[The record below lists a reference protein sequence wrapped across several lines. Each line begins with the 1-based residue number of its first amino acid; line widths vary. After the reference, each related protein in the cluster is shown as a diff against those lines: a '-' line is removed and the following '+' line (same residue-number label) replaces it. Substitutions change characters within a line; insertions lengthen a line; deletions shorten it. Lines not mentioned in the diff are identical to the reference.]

1 MYGVSF
7 SIVYKVDINDE
18 TIFQVLSEI
27 NGVAPTN
34 WFIAQNVGK
43 DRKETFAY
51 IVNNTPEYIQLI
63 PLKGNKKQG
72 VIDRMNIIT
81 LNKSTD
87 IEKCSIIM
95 SDYCKFKLK
104 LKNGAKLWFIAHLFG
119 ATKHQR
125 NSIRVLRKEY
135 RKQNILK
142 QTLWYAFYVAI
153 VILTVIAGLNIGEKI
168 ASSIINTE
176 QSQELSQEEQ
186 ETIKEVEQEFNKNI
200 EIINSPEY
208 KDVFSI
214 KVQPFES
221 DAVVTGETKKVEL
234 NSFRF
239 TVSANSELH
248 QFERGDYGYVDGS
261 NNKIISAGYVL
272 TRDTTKE
279 ITDLQNSTYKH
290 IQGGTLE
297 KMGYSINSWY
307 DNQKS
312 IYSID
317 YFNTDIQKLSLYEK
331 MLFNLAMNSRM
342 RGATEE
348 SLLLAVYEKEFDS
361 YYMIVKKIQ
370 HSDMAEELVY
380 NYEIDI
386 YFKDDLNTLES
397 YAITN
402 MGYTEEECFAIINSM
417 ELIEE

>member
-1 MYGVSF
+1 MYNVSWAL
-7 SIVYKVDINDE
+7 VYKVNIDDE
-18 TIFQVLSEI
+18 TIFQVLNEI
-27 NGVAPTN
+27 NGVAPTS
-34 WFIAQNVGK
+34 WFIARNVGK

-51 IVNNTPEYIQLI
+51 IVNNAPEYIQLI
-63 PLKGNKKQG
+63 PLKGNKKNG
-72 VIDRMNIIT
+72 LIDKGNIIT

-87 IEKCSIIM
+87 IEKCILIM
-95 SDYCKFKLK
+95 TDYCKIKLQSK
-104 LKNGAKLWFIAHLFG
+104 DGTKFLLIAHIVG
-119 ATKHQR
+119 STKHQR
-125 NSIRVLRKEY
+125 KSIKALRKEY
-135 RKQNILK
+135 KKSSRPS
-142 QTLWYAFYVAI
+142 QTFWNVFLV
-153 VILTVIAGLNIGEKI
+153 VVTVLTVIVSYNIGREI
-168 ASSIINTE
+168 GENMRISQQQE
-176 QSQELSQEEQ
+176 QSQEDEE
-186 ETIKEVEQEFNKNI
+186 TVKEVEQQFNKNI

-208 KDVFSI
+208 KDVLSI
-214 KVQPFES
+214 KVQPYES
-221 DAVVTGETKKVEL
+221 KAVITGETKTVEV

-239 TVSANSELH
+239 KVSANSELH
-248 QFERGDYGYVDGS
+248 KFDSGNYGYIDNS

-279 ITDLQNSTYKH
+279 VTDLQNSTYKH
-290 IQGGTLE
+290 IEGGTFE

-307 DNQKS
+307 ENQKS
-312 IYSID
+312 TYSID
-317 YFNTDIQKLSLYEK
+317 YFNADIQNFNLYEK

-342 RGATEE
+342 RDATEQ

-380 NYEIDI
+380 GYEIDI

>member
-1 MYGVSF
+1 M
-7 SIVYKVDINDE
+7 
-18 TIFQVLSEI
+18 T
-27 NGVAPTN
+27 
-34 WFIAQNVGK
+34 
-43 DRKETFAY
+43 
-51 IVNNTPEYIQLI
+51 
-63 PLKGNKKQG
+63 
-72 VIDRMNIIT
+72 
-81 LNKSTD
+81 
-87 IEKCSIIM
+87 
-95 SDYCKFKLK
+95 DYCKIKLK
-104 LKNGAKLWFIAHLFG
+104 LKNGAKILLVAHLIG
-119 ATKHQR
+119 STKHQKD
-125 NSIRVLRKEY
+125 SIKVFRKEY
-135 RKQNILK
+135 SKQNRPI
-142 QTLWYAFYVAI
+142 QMLWNIWF
-153 VILTVIAGLNIGEKI
+153 VILIILAVIVGGNIGQEI
-168 ASSIINTE
+168 AYSEIKAE
-176 QSQELSQEEQ
+176 QSQNLSQEEQ
-186 ETIKEVEQEFNKNI
+186 ETIKEIEQEFNKNL

-208 KDVFSI
+208 KDLFSLRI
-214 KVQPFES
+214 QPFES
-221 DAVVTGETKKVEL
+221 DAVVTGKTKTVEI

-239 TVSANSELH
+239 KVSANSELH

-272 TRDTTKE
+272 TRNTAEETTN
-279 ITDLQNSTYKH
+279 LQNSTYKH

-307 DNQKS
+307 ENQKS

-317 YFNTDIQKLSLYEK
+317 YFNADIQNFNLYEK

-342 RGATEE
+342 RDATEQ

-386 YFKDDLNTLES
+386 YFKNDLNTLES
-397 YAITN
+397 YAVTN